1 MTHSVKNVAINTDS
15 NVQNWMRKLTQ
26 QQLVSEEEL
35 IAIRLEYLDVTPED
49 WKVHLEQSN

>member
-1 MTHSVKNVAINTDS
+1 MNNSVKNVAINTDS

-26 QQLVSEEEL
+26 QPLVSEEEL